1 MLTPQAEALLD
12 QMQTTID
19 QSHALHLEML
29 AMWRMVLQSATA
41 SEESAADKTAAP
53 LAGVALADGA
63 LPDKPTFS
71 VEEADQILGIG
82 RATAYRAVHLG
93 QIPSLRLG
101 TRLFIPRTALVST
114 LSASIES

>member
-12 QMQTTID
+12 QMQTMID
-19 QSHALHLEML
+19 QSHALQLEML
-29 AMWRMVLQSATA
+29 ATWRIVLQAPA
-41 SEESAADKTAAP
+41 SENPAVDKAATP
-53 LAGVALADGA
+53 PVGVALAESD

-71 VEEADQILGIG
+71 VEEAGQILGIG

-101 TRLFIPRTALVST
+101 TRLFIPRTALVSM
-114 LSASIES
+114 LSASTES